1 VPVLRAATVVTPA
14 GLLCPGEV
22 VVEGDRIAHV
32 GPARGSIAD
41 RVVVPGFVDL
51 QVNGVDDVDVAAAD
65 GDDWARLDALLAK
78 GGTTTWCPTLVT
90 APLDRYAAPLGR
102 IASAAG
108 RPGPRPTIAGAHLE
122 GPFLGTRPGAHPP
135 ELVIPPDLAWLAAL
149 PEIVRVVTV
158 GVEAERSVDAVRALA
173 ARGVLVSVGH
183 TGATYDQVG
192 DAAAAGARLVTHG
205 FNGMPPLRHRDPGVL
220 GAALSDDRLAV
231 SFIADLAHVHPAAL
245 TIALRAKGPDG
256 SVLVTDAVAWRAER
270 IGRIGVTFDG
280 QVARL
285 ADGTI
290 AGSALTMARAVSNVV
305 RHCGIGLE
313 HAVAAASTNPAR
325 LLGLAD
331 RGRIAAGARADL
343 VALTTDLEHAGTWI
357 AGERVA

>member
-1 VPVLRAATVVTPA
+1 MPVLRAATVVTPS

-22 VVEGDRIAHV
+22 VVDGDRITHV
-32 GPARGSIAD
+32 GRARGSIAD

-51 QVNGVDDVDVAAAD
+51 QVNGVDEVDVSTAEGD
-65 GDDWARLDALLAK
+65 GWDRLDGLLAR
-78 GGTTTWCPTLVT
+78 GGTTTWCPTVVT
-90 APLDRYAAPLGR
+90 APLDRYAAPLER
-102 IASAAG
+102 IAAAAA

-135 ELVIPPDLAWLAAL
+135 ELVIPPDLDWLAAL
-149 PEIVRVVTV
+149 PGIVRVVTV
-158 GVEAERSVDAVRALA
+158 GVEDERSLDAVRLLA
-173 ARGVLVSVGH
+173 GRGVLVSIGH
-183 TGATYDQVG
+183 TGASYEQAR

-205 FNGMPPLRHRDPGVL
+205 FNGMPPLHHREPGVL

-231 SFIADLAHVHPAAL
+231 ALIADLAHVHPAAL
-245 TIALRAKGPDG
+245 TIALRAKGPER
-256 SVLVTDAVAWRAER
+256 SVLVTDALAWRAER
-270 IGRIGVTFDG
+270 LGRIGVSFDG
-280 QVARL
+280 DVARL

-290 AGSALTMARAVSNVV
+290 AGSVLTMAKAVANVV

-331 RGRIAAGARADL
+331 RGRIEVGARADL
-343 VALTTDLEHAGTWI
+343 VALTPELDHAGTWI